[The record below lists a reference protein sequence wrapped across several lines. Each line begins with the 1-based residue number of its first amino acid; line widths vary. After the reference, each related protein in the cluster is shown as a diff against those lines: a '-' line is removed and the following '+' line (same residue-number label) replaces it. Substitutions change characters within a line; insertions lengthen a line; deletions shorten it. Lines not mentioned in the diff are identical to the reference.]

1 MIFAIAANFGLV
13 AGLIRARMK
22 STGYLPS
29 GLKYLWIILVS
40 FIPQWLVFFLPA
52 TRQHISDQWVP
63 FFLIGSQM
71 ILLAFVWLN
80 RQLPGIWLMGLGL
93 ILNLVVISLNNGWM
107 PISPETLN
115 QLQVSSSS
123 WQLWQ
128 RHGFSKDMVI
138 PISVTRAW
146 ILSDVFRINILN
158 LYKVAFSFGDI
169 LVASGVFVYLWSA
182 GEVKTL
188 RKEYVK

>member
-22 STGYLPS
+22 STAYLPS

-63 FFLIGSQM
+63 FFLIGSQLVL
-71 ILLAFVWLN
+71 IAFVWLN
-80 RQLPGIWLMGLGL
+80 RRQPGVWVMGLGL
-93 ILNLVVISLNNGWM
+93 VLNLIVIILNNGWM
-107 PISPETLN
+107 PISPEALD
-115 QLQVSSSS
+115 QLQVSSST

-138 PISVTRAW
+138 PINGTKAW
-146 ILSDVFRINILN
+146 ILSDVFRINFLN
-158 LYKVAFSFGDI
+158 IYKVAFSFGDI
-169 LVASGVFVYLWSA
+169 LVASGIFVYLSST
-182 GEVKTL
+182 GGSITV

>member
-22 STGYLPS
+22 SSAYLPS

-52 TRQHISDQWVP
+52 TRQVISDQWVP
-63 FFLIGSQM
+63 FFLIGS
-71 ILLAFVWLN
+71 LLVLIAFVWLN
-80 RQLPGIWLMGLGL
+80 RRQPGIWLMGLGL
-93 ILNLVVISLNNGWM
+93 VLNLVVICLNNGWM
-107 PISPETLN
+107 PISPETLD
-115 QLQVSSSS
+115 QLLVSSST

-138 PISVTRAW
+138 PINETRAW
-146 ILSDVFRINILN
+146 ILSDVFRINFLHI
-158 LYKVAFSFGDI
+158 YKVAFSFGDI
-169 LVASGVFVYLWSA
+169 LVASGIYAYLWSA
-182 GEVKTL
+182 GESKTL